1 MQDFINFLPREGL
14 IDKHEIVR
22 NFIRSSDQ
30 EYDTA
35 LPIHFI
41 DQVNL
46 VAQIHDDVYPD
57 FHAPKHFIWVYGPD
71 SKIFGK
77 PYPIT
82 REGVEILGLLA
93 LGGTWATD

>member
-1 MQDFINFLPREGL
+1 MQQFINFSPRQGL
-14 IDKHEIVR
+14 VNKHEIVSGFMEK
-22 NFIRSSDQ
+22 NQ

-35 LPIHFI
+35 LPIGFI
-41 DQVNL
+41 DHVNL
-46 VAQIHDDVYPD
+46 VARIHEDVYPD
-57 FHAPKHFIWVYGPD
+57 FHAPRHFIWVYGPD